1 MATTR
6 TLRGRVFDKTNQTRY
21 SNTTIKLEP
30 VKGLNGQTAFIETDR
45 NGEYQFDLSD
55 ESAFPEG
62 NYTLSAYHADAV
74 MELDEPII
82 AVPMP
87 QGKGFSNIPMLSRDQ
102 FSQSSGIGFGAFLVI
117 LLLAVSGYYSYWHLK
132 HPVPLDLQIENLV
145 LMLETYQLDKQKNGG
160 QPSSKEA
167 AAAIRQ
173 PALDSTATQTDSTAS
188 PPPTLARTAQASEPF
203 LLNTL
208 DTMSAIASSVLIR
221 EKLDSTDFGKA
232 FIFLIDEAR
241 RATLRGNDAELDLLL
256 QEIKLQS
263 SKRPNNFF
271 WDTYPLRML
280 EVLLWA
286 LIATL
291 LRLIVNTG
299 YYLFRK
305 RFIKSGIYHSLG
317 LIFTVPIL
325 ALLISIVLSFIKI
338 NLALGE
344 AELNLDLTN
353 IYISILVATFIGLS
367 PWKAW
372 DYLNGLSDSLFKR
385 LKA

>member
-6 TLRGRVFDKTNQTRY
+6 TLRGRVYDKTNQTRY
-21 SNTTIKLEP
+21 ANTTIKLEP
-30 VKGLNGQTAFIETDR
+30 VKGLSGQTAFIETDR
-45 NGEYQFDLSD
+45 NGEYQIDLSD
-55 ESAFPEG
+55 EAAFPEG
-62 NYTLSAYHADAV
+62 NYTISAYHDDAI
-74 MELDEPII
+74 MELDASII

-87 QGKGFSNIPMLSRDQ
+87 QGQAFSNVPMLSRDQ

-145 LMLETYQLDKQKNGG
+145 LMLEAYQLDKQENGDILSNSG
-160 QPSSKEA
+160 TPATSNQPV
-167 AAAIRQ
+167 
-173 PALDSTATQTDSTAS
+173 LDTSATQTDSTTSTTPALAS
-188 PPPTLARTAQASEPF
+188 AIQTSEPF
-203 LLNTL
+203 LINTL
-208 DTMSAIASSVLIR
+208 DTMSAIASSVLVR

-232 FIFLIDEAR
+232 FVFLIDEAR
-241 RATLRGNDAELDLLL
+241 RAAIRGNDAELNLLL
-256 QEIKLQS
+256 KEIKLQS

-338 NLALGE
+338 SLALGE